1 VISQDGR
8 SVSTQKNLR
17 WFDHRSGRCL
27 FPPLAL
33 ADGAHKHLFVAIDRL
48 ERILI
53 HALPSGQTLGPLNPR
68 FFTYATSMRSL
79 KTTDSVLLLAD
90 QGYGE
95 HAMMM
100 ARTLIE
106 DAVVC
111 WWCLGQDGSVLG
123 DLHMKHAK
131 GTALHI
137 QAEHADRH
145 HFETLAN
152 VDVLPADSL
161 AEFARKDDLTV
172 GIARRLWTGRKI
184 PEMTKDVESFAHP
197 AVNQRLQLLVGLPYL
212 MTNLTLHNSPV
223 SHGATFREGIDHEGQ
238 PSPVFSRRPSEQL
251 VRDALVITYRSL
263 ALVAL
268 AVCENSPNEELDSA
282 LLADDS
288 SLGFVDAAMVRQ
300 VGRNEPCPCGGGL
313 KTKNC
318 HGRR

>member
-8 SVSTQKNLR
+8 SVSTQENHR

-27 FPPLAL
+27 FPPLGL
-33 ADGAHKHLFVAIDRL
+33 ADGAHKPLFVAIDRL

-68 FFTYATSMRSL
+68 FFTFATSMRSL
-79 KTTDSVLLLAD
+79 KTTDAVLLLAD

-106 DAVVC
+106 DAVVS
-111 WWCLGQDGSVLG
+111 WWCLNKDGQLLG
-123 DLHMKHAK
+123 DLHTKHAK
-131 GTALHI
+131 GIALHV

-145 HFETLAN
+145 QFETLAN
-152 VDVLPADSL
+152 VPVLPAVSL
-161 AEFARKDDLTV
+161 AEFARNDDVTDYT
-172 GIARRLWTGRKI
+172 ARHLWTGRNI
-184 PEMTKDVESFAHP
+184 PAMTKDIESFANP

-223 SHGATFREGIDHEGQ
+223 SHGATFRKGIDHEGQ

-251 VRDALVITYRSL
+251 VRDALVITHRSL

-268 AVCENSPNEELDSA
+268 AVCENSPTEELDGA
-282 LLADDS
+282 LIADDS
-288 SLGFVDAAMVRQ
+288 SLGFVDAAVLRQ
-300 VGRNEPCPCGGGL
+300 AGRNDPCPCGAGL